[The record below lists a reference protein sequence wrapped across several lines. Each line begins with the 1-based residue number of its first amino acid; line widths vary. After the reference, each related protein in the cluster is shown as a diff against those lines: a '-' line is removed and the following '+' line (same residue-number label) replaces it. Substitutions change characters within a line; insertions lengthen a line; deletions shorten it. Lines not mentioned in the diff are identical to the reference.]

1 TVVGKFNSLFKLALD
16 WRFIGVIN
24 FVTNDSG
31 AFPFT
36 NEKSKRSEL
45 QRKPLRKYEQLFLT
59 LEQLIKHER

>member
-1 TVVGKFNSLFKLALD
+1 MRKLDALLKLALD
-16 WRFIGVIN
+16 WRFIGFIK

-36 NEKSKRSEL
+36 NQEGEGSEL
-45 QRKPLRKYEQLFLT
+45 QREPLRKYEQLFLT